1 MSSPA
6 APAPVS
12 GIAPPR
18 PPPPS
23 PPPLPQPFA
32 PPPPSETTG
41 RSRTPRTTAATSP
54 WARIAP
60 AFAATPASSPASA
73 ASPST
78 SSRPTAEAHSP
89 RTASALPSVASI
101 TSSTFSASHSVEQ
114 PCATL
119 EVGQHRHTASLGEV
133 DSADGLVP
141 RVQDEADGKF
151 NTLEQRPEPGEFL
164 RRQQC
169 EEAIARG
176 G

>member
-12 GIAPPR
+12 GGRRQR
-18 PPPPS
+18 PPATS
-23 PPPLPQPFA
+23 PLARSQPFA

-41 RSRTPRTTAATSP
+41 GSRTPRTTAATSP

-60 AFAATPASSPASA
+60 AFAATPAASPASA

-89 RTASALPSVASI
+89 KTASALPSVASI

-114 PCATL
+114 PCLDPGAGL
-119 EVGQHRHTASLGEV
+119 RYPRQHHHGNRHRRALPEERNAGSLSLRGLHYV
-133 DSADGLVP
+133 LPCQSAD
-141 RVQDEADGKF
+141 
-151 NTLEQRPEPGEFL
+151 
-164 RRQQC
+164 
-169 EEAIARG
+169 
-176 G
+176 